1 MIFSAIYQFI
11 KSWQS
16 RCTRDFKIQPH
27 SLVICWC
34 SLALISKDS
43 LNKLSN
49 NQFED
54 RFQDQWVI
62 AYTTDS
68 EQFHF
73 YTSKSREKYLT
84 LNGGEDLEDTN
95 PKDILQINLLNF
107 VAYSSYDSIF

>member
-1 MIFSAIYQFI
+1 M
-11 KSWQS
+11 
-16 RCTRDFKIQPH
+16 
-27 SLVICWC
+27 
-34 SLALISKDS
+34 
-43 LNKLSN
+43 
-49 NQFED
+49 
-54 RFQDQWVI
+54 I